1 MKANFALPHLMLFS
15 CYLFILLS
23 APCTVP
29 PSDKDVEVAFT
40 LADADMSGLVDF
52 DEFAKLYKLIKV
64 RWGEHRSKVYL
75 SQYESMYL
83 MF

>member
-1 MKANFALPHLMLFS
+1 MS
-15 CYLFILLS
+15 YLIEFCFLAFFIVPS

-64 RWGEHRSKVYL
+64 SKREVL
-75 SQYESMYL
+75 LKSL
-83 MF
+83 LTPL